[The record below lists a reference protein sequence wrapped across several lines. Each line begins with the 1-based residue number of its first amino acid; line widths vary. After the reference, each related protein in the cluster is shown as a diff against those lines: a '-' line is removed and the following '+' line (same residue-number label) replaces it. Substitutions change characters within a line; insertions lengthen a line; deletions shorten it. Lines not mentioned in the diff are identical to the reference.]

1 MADDKKQSIFEK
13 LATLSHE
20 AVDGYINELK
30 KSNPVTTQKP
40 YGMNVALPMRTSW
53 QEDLERT
60 SGQYGYKQK
69 LTLLT
74 DQHKLLMYLKNPI
87 IGAII
92 QKRTTQVGNYTTP
105 QKDKYSPGFRWVKKD
120 DNGELSDKEKKTIQM
135 LNDFI
140 INCGLRDEER
150 TTAEEDMS
158 FLEWLKR
165 STKDTLIYDALATEF
180 IRDHLGNLHHWLP
193 VSGATVRLAAS
204 NLSKHQINDE
214 MFVHLDRNK
223 PLSEE
228 DLKNNRYKLVQV
240 VNGQIRKA
248 FTKEEMSLHFRN
260 GVNDFFTDGYPI
272 SELDLLMNVVQ
283 AHLNAD
289 NYNRSIFTN
298 GTTSNGIINLKGEVD
313 DDQLKAMRRSYY
325 AQGVGPDAMLR
336 TPIINAPEGLE
347 YIKLDNS
354 HKDLEYSN
362 YINYLIKLICAIYQ
376 INPEEIGFTTGG
388 KSDAD
393 GNSQNYNNVERKI
406 VLSQEAGLR
415 PLLEF
420 FANIINED
428 ILPRFSKELHAKYKF
443 EFVGLGVEDRNQ
455 ELDRHSQEVKI
466 KKTVNEIR
474 AESGLPPIPG
484 ADNLIL
490 DSIYWQWYSQMSP
503 DGQKFQKEQNEQM
516 QQASGGGDAGGAAVQ
531 YVDENGEPIDPSQID
546 PNEMEFTDEDGN
558 LTDHQGNPL
567 DTNKETD
574 DSLPFESGEED
585 NEEILP
591 FEEEYK
597 TTEIEKLPFES

>member
-1 MADDKKQSIFEK
+1 
-13 LATLSHE
+13 
-20 AVDGYINELK
+20 
-30 KSNPVTTQKP
+30 
-40 YGMNVALPMRTSW
+40 
-53 QEDLERT
+53 
-60 SGQYGYKQK
+60 
-69 LTLLT
+69 
-74 DQHKLLMYLKNPI
+74 
-87 IGAII
+87 
-92 QKRTTQVGNYTTP
+92 
-105 QKDKYSPGFRWVKKD
+105 
-120 DNGELSDKEKKTIQM
+120 
-135 LNDFI
+135 
-140 INCGLRDEER
+140 
-150 TTAEEDMS
+150 
-158 FLEWLKR
+158 
-165 STKDTLIYDALATEF
+165 
-180 IRDHLGNLHHWLP
+180 
-193 VSGATVRLAAS
+193 
-204 NLSKHQINDE
+204 